1 MSLPPDTRPPAPLPA
16 DLPPLT
22 QWPDVSAAA
31 AEAVRRFTTPPPITR
46 RITDPGQRPLMPKFM
61 PVGGVHHDVLGREG
75 RVAYWSWGHA
85 DWPLVVCLHG
95 WGGRGTMW
103 SSLASALLDAQ
114 HRVVVMDA
122 PAHGASDGDRASMPA
137 FRNAL
142 LRVLDASG
150 TPHALIGHSLGG
162 LAVLAAIASRANA
175 GVTPL
180 PMAVSI
186 GAPSS
191 VDRPMARFLRR
202 HEASDA
208 VHAEMIALL
217 ERRWHFRWRDM
228 DTTSLAAQADAG
240 GGAPLLVVHAA
251 DDAQV
256 PLIESEGL
264 VNDWPRA
271 ERWLAPDGS
280 GHVKVLRE
288 PTVVQRIVAYVRGHS
303 GVSAGS

>member
-1 MSLPPDTRPPAPLPA
+1 MPLPPDTRPPAPLPPE
-16 DLPPLT
+16 LPALS
-22 QWPDVSAAA
+22 QWTDVSEAA
-31 AEAVRRFTTPPPITR
+31 AEAVRRFTTPPAITR
-46 RITDPGQRPLMPKFM
+46 RITDPLQRPLMPKFM
-61 PVGGVHHDVLGREG
+61 PVGGVHHDVLGSEG
-75 RVAYWSWGHA
+75 RVAYWSWGDA

-95 WGGRGTMW
+95 WGGRGTQW
-103 SSLASALLDAQ
+103 ALLASALLDVQ

-122 PAHGASDGDRASMPA
+122 PAHGASDGDRASMPG

-142 LRVLDASG
+142 LRVLDSAG
-150 TPHALIGHSLGG
+150 TPHALVGHSLGG

-175 GVTPL
+175 GVSPL

-202 HEASDA
+202 HEASEA
-208 VHAEMIALL
+208 VQAEMIAQL

-228 DTTSLAAQADAG
+228 GTTSLAAQADAA

-271 ERWLAPDGS
+271 ERWLAPEGS
-280 GHVKVLRE
+280 GHVKILRE
-288 PTVVQRIVAYVRGHS
+288 PSVIQRIVDYVRGHA
-303 GVSAGS
+303 GISAGS